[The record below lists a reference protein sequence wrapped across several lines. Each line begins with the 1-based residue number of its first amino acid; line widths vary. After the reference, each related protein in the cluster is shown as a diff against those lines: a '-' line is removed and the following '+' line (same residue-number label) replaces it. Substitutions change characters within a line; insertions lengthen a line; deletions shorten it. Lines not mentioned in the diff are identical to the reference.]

1 MTRNRRNGSSG
12 GRRPPLRTR
21 QRGGYQQFFD
31 ENTQKW
37 ESTHRRAL
45 AKRIGDEN
53 LTGKHVHHIDGNKTN
68 NRISNLVA
76 LTPRMHGRI
85 EHEPSACYRRGH
97 KGHLVK
103 NCYATTDFNGERIRH
118 R

>member
-1 MTRNRRNGSSG
+1 MSRNSRNGSPG

-21 QRGGYQQFFD
+21 RRGGYEQFYD
-31 ENTQKW
+31 ERTQTW

-53 LTGKHVHHIDGNKTN
+53 LEGKQVHHLDGNKTN

-85 EHEPSACYRRGH
+85 EHEPGACFHCGRTSHR
-97 KGHLVK
+97 VK
-103 NCYATTDFNGERIRH
+103 DCYATTDYKGEPLPRR
-118 R
+118 